1 MGEAVTFEDVL
12 QREERIFTD
21 TEISPQEQDGWY
33 NDTVY
38 GARRYSQL
46 NHCLLFQVLQS
57 AEEMRDWMSNPR
69 VNATARVADEIKRFR
84 DIIRNKLKFLNRY
97 ERQMLRGRHRVLQ
110 DSVGRDMG
118 KDLLESI
125 GFVYHQIF
133 GKARHK
139 QFKPRHQ
146 QMFSYLEQM
155 VLDVAATTDAKR
167 DHAANYGKLQA
178 EDLHADESLVAAALY
193 TAVVDF
199 QPSAIVTLDIDIR
212 RLLEVTLRKL
222 ACGEIKDTYG
232 VYGAARYNNIRVYV
246 AVDDGL
252 ERVSDTAR
260 VTDTARVLVPQKSDK
275 IVDLTQLP
283 DSTYSHIA

>member
-1 MGEAVTFEDVL
+1 MGEALTFDDVL
-12 QREERIFTD
+12 QKEDRIFTD
-21 TEISPQEQDGWY
+21 TEISPQEPFGWY
-33 NDTVY
+33 YTVY
-38 GARRYSQL
+38 DAKAYSQL
-46 NHCLLFQVLQS
+46 NQDLLFQVLKS
-57 AEEMRDWMSNPR
+57 AEEMREWMSHPR
-69 VNATARVADEIKRFR
+69 VKATARVADEIKRFR

-97 ERQMLRGRHRVLQ
+97 ERQMLRGKRRAVQ

-139 QFKPRHQ
+139 QFKPDNQ

-167 DHAANYGKLQA
+167 DHAANYGKLPSQA
-178 EDLHADESLVAAALY
+178 EDLHGDESLVAAALY
-193 TAVVDF
+193 TALVDF
-199 QPSAIVTLDIDIR
+199 QPSAIVTLDSDIQ
-212 RLLEVTLRKL
+212 RLLEITLRKL
-222 ACGEIKDTYG
+222 ASGEIKDTYD
-232 VYGAARYNNIRVYV
+232 VADAARHNNIRVYV

-260 VTDTARVLVPQKSDK
+260 VLVPQKSDK
-275 IVDLTQLP
+275 KLDLTQLP